1 MELLKN
7 EAELL
12 EKAYKAMLND
22 RNKYHPE
29 TEAAISDF
37 ENKYGAI
44 PSEYRYVLAKYGGC
58 HFTDPW
64 IYTLKELPGEITRP
78 YEHDNIVSSDNV
90 FPVGGLGDGS
100 TVCIIKETGKIA
112 ILPHDVYVETIDDLE
127 VIADSFKDLI
137 LDLASG
143 WIEVYDQYLKE

>member
-1 MELLKN
+1 MELSKK
-7 EAELL
+7 EAEVL
-12 EKAYKAMLND
+12 EKAYKMMLNGHNEY
-22 RNKYHPE
+22 RPE

-37 ENKYGAI
+37 ENRYGAI

-58 HFTDPW
+58 YFTDPW
-64 IYTLKELPGEITRP
+64 IYTLKELSCEITRS
-78 YEHDNIVSSDNV
+78 YEHDNIISNDNV

-100 TVCIIKETGKIA
+100 TVCIMKETGQIA

-127 VIADSFKDLI
+127 IIANSFKDLI

-143 WIEVYDQYLKE
+143 WIEVCKQINN